1 MRGGGRGNPT
11 GDQDRPGEL
20 DSAGTTMKIG
30 YNEADDV
37 LYIRFSEEP
46 VTRDES
52 LNWNVHVGFS
62 ASGIR
67 EITILEAKKRGYLPL
82 KIDDALKSAA

>member
-1 MRGGGRGNPT
+1 
-11 GDQDRPGEL
+11 
-20 DSAGTTMKIG
+20 MKIG

-37 LYIRFSEEP
+37 LYIRFSDEP

>member
-1 MRGGGRGNPT
+1 
-11 GDQDRPGEL
+11 
-20 DSAGTTMKIG
+20 MKIG

-37 LYIRFSEEP
+37 LYIRFSDEP
-46 VTRDES
+46 ITRDES

-62 ASGIR
+62 ANGIR

>member
-1 MRGGGRGNPT
+1 
-11 GDQDRPGEL
+11 
-20 DSAGTTMKIG
+20 MKIG
-30 YNEADDV
+30 YNEAEDV
-37 LYIRFSEEP
+37 LYIRFSDEP
-46 VTRDES
+46 LTRDES

-67 EITILEAKKRGYLPL
+67 EITILEAKKRGYLPV

>member
-1 MRGGGRGNPT
+1 MR
-11 GDQDRPGEL
+11 
-20 DSAGTTMKIG
+20 IG
-30 YNEADDV
+30 YNEADDI
-37 LYIRFSEEP
+37 LYLRFSDEP

-82 KIDDALKSAA
+82 KIDETLKSAA

>member
-1 MRGGGRGNPT
+1 MR
-11 GDQDRPGEL
+11 
-20 DSAGTTMKIG
+20 IG
-30 YNEADDV
+30 YNEAEDV
-37 LYIRFSEEP
+37 LYIRFSDEP

-67 EITILEAKKRGYLPL
+67 EITVLDAKKRGYLPL
-82 KIDDALKSAA
+82 TIDEGLKSAA

>member
-1 MRGGGRGNPT
+1 MRIAY
-11 GDQDRPGEL
+11 
-20 DSAGTTMKIG
+20 S
-30 YNEADDV
+30 EAEDIP
-37 LYIRFSEEP
+37 YIRFSDEP

-62 ASGIR
+62 ATGIR
-67 EITILEAKKRGYLPL
+67 EISVLEAKKRGYLPL

>member
-1 MRGGGRGNPT
+1 MRI
-11 GDQDRPGEL
+11 
-20 DSAGTTMKIG
+20 A
-30 YNEADDV
+30 YNEAEDI
-37 LYIRFSEEP
+37 LYIRFSDEP

-67 EITILEAKKRGYLPL
+67 EISVLEAKKRGYLPL

>member
-1 MRGGGRGNPT
+1 
-11 GDQDRPGEL
+11 
-20 DSAGTTMKIG
+20 MKIG

-37 LYIRFSEEP
+37 LYIRFSDEP

-62 ASGIR
+62 ANGIR

>member
-1 MRGGGRGNPT
+1 MRI
-11 GDQDRPGEL
+11 DYD
-20 DSAGTTMKIG
+20 
-30 YNEADDV
+30 EADDI

-52 LNWNVHVGFS
+52 LGWNVHVGYCS
-62 ASGIR
+62 TGIR

-82 KIDDALKSAA
+82 SVDDALKSIA

>member
-1 MRGGGRGNPT
+1 MN
-11 GDQDRPGEL
+11 
-20 DSAGTTMKIG
+20 IG

>member
-1 MRGGGRGNPT
+1 
-11 GDQDRPGEL
+11 
-20 DSAGTTMKIG
+20 MKIG
-30 YNEADDV
+30 YNESDDI
-37 LYIRFSEEP
+37 LYIRFSDEP

-62 ASGIR
+62 ATGIR
-67 EITILEAKKRGYLPL
+67 EITILDAKKRGYLPL

>member
-1 MRGGGRGNPT
+1 
-11 GDQDRPGEL
+11 
-20 DSAGTTMKIG
+20 MKIG
-30 YNEADDV
+30 YNEAEDI

-46 VTRDES
+46 LTRDES

-62 ASGIR
+62 ATGIR

-82 KIDDALKSAA
+82 KIDDALKSTA

>member
-1 MRGGGRGNPT
+1 MR
-11 GDQDRPGEL
+11 
-20 DSAGTTMKIG
+20 IG
-30 YNEADDV
+30 YNESEDI
-37 LYIRFSEEP
+37 LYIRFSDEP

-62 ASGIR
+62 ATGVR
-67 EITILEAKKRGYLPL
+67 EITVLDAKKRGYLPL

>member
-1 MRGGGRGNPT
+1 
-11 GDQDRPGEL
+11 
-20 DSAGTTMKIG
+20 MKIG
-30 YNEADDV
+30 YNESEDI
-37 LYIRFSEEP
+37 LYIRFSDEP

-82 KIDDALKSAA
+82 SIDDALKSAA

>member
-1 MRGGGRGNPT
+1 MRI
-11 GDQDRPGEL
+11 
-20 DSAGTTMKIG
+20 AYK
-30 YNEADDV
+30 EAEDIP
-37 LYIRFSEEP
+37 YIRFSDEP

-62 ASGIR
+62 ATGIR
-67 EITILEAKKRGYLPL
+67 EISVLEAKKRGYLPL

>member
-1 MRGGGRGNPT
+1 
-11 GDQDRPGEL
+11 
-20 DSAGTTMKIG
+20 MKIG
-30 YNEADDV
+30 YNESEDI
-37 LYIRFSEEP
+37 LYIRFSDEP

-82 KIDDALKSAA
+82 SIDDARRLSN

>member
-1 MRGGGRGNPT
+1 
-11 GDQDRPGEL
+11 
-20 DSAGTTMKIG
+20 MKIG
-30 YNEADDV
+30 YNEAEDV
-37 LYIRFSEEP
+37 LYIRFSDEP
-46 VTRDES
+46 LTRDES